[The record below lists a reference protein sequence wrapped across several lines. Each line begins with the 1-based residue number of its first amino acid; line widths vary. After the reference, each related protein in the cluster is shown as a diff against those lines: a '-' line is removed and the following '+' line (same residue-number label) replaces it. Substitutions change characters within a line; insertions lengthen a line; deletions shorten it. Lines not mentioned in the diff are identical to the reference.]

1 VEHLPVTVDVVRA
14 VGAAPQLRKATDD
27 GLGLLSGHFSTFN
40 NWYSVSSMWEGD
52 FLERT
57 APGFTKQTIAE
68 DRTGMRVLFNHG
80 FDTMAGDKV
89 LGPIQDLREDKT
101 GAYYEVPLFDTSYNR
116 DLLPGLKAGVYGASF
131 RMKVQED
138 SWNDAPDTS
147 DYNPKGLPE
156 RTITRAKVMEF
167 GPVTFP
173 ANPGATAGMRSMTDH
188 YYEQLKR
195 RDQQAYDTAVRAA
208 GRLPLADL
216 TRATDATI
224 EELVAA
230 ADALVDEVEE
240 ALEAGDTAQAT
251 ALLTALDETIDSQ
264 MVLLGLPDTD
274 EADNGGPLAM
284 LSAQPRRAGGRPE
297 RVLTAAQTKAI
308 TINAPNYTGDP
319 AELARALKD
328 IAGRPGARSAG
339 GGDSKD
345 ARPGE
350 GTAAPNPQ
358 AQRFEEML
366 KLSKMKLPKPTTPL
380 PERDTK
386 HG

>member
-1 VEHLPVTVDVVRA
+1 MEHLPVTVDVVRA
-14 VGAAPQLRKATDD
+14 VGAPPQLRKATDD

-68 DRTGMRVLFNHG
+68 DRGGMRVLFNHG

-131 RMKVQED
+131 RMRVQED
-138 SWNDAPDTS
+138 SWNDEPDPS
-147 DYNPKGLPE
+147 DYNPKALPE

-173 ANPGATAGMRSMTDH
+173 ANPDATAGMRSMTDH

-195 RDQQAYDTAVRAA
+195 RDQSAYNTAVRAA
-208 GRLPLADL
+208 GRLPAAIV

-240 ALEAGDTAQAT
+240 ALEAGDTAQVT

-264 MVLLGLPDTD
+264 MVLLGIPDPD
-274 EADNGGPLAM
+274 EASNNGR
-284 LSAQPRRAGGRPE
+284 S
-297 RVLTAAQTKAI
+297 
-308 TINAPNYTGDP
+308 
-319 AELARALKD
+319 ARARVTLTD
-328 IAGRPGARSAG
+328 FAGRPGARSAG
-339 GGDSKD
+339 GSDSKD
-345 ARPGE
+345 ERPGH
-350 GTAAPNPQ
+350 GATSTPTQ
-358 AQRFEEML
+358 ADRFRQHEALGLDLSLVL
-366 KLSKMKLPKPTTPL
+366 KWRLNNA
-380 PERDTK
+380 D
-386 HG
+386 